1 MLQNAGDLLMLMKD
15 KTDAL
20 VASDEKI
27 QQFLSWL
34 NQKALSVKVAYKPAA
49 LRAFYLVRALDLDL
63 ARALARDLDLDSA
76 LALARDLDLDSAR
89 ASALDLGLDSALD
102 SDLDSAR
109 ALTRALD
116 LDSALAIALDSALV
130 SASALALD
138 SAFVLDRDLTF
149 AFALDSALAIA
160 LDSAL
165 EAELQHP
172 LQELK
177 AQLPNLNNSEESKKI
192 YLEWWQVN
200 GQNWIKRLN
209 TVMIEQRNIG
219 HDWQFTQPQLELL
232 SQYYYANKLL
242 VDCLNSAYYVSHVVR
257 QEIEN
262 TLLLPIDIVRK

>member
-1 MLQNAGDLLMLMKD
+1 MLQNAGDLLILMKD

-76 LALARDLDLDSAR
+76 LALARDLDSAR

-116 LDSALAIALDSALV
+116 LDSALARA
-130 SASALALD
+130 SASANANARALARALAL
-138 SAFVLDRDLTF
+138 
-149 AFALDSALAIA
+149 ALALA
-160 LDSAL
+160 R

>member
-15 KTDAL
+15 KTDVL

-76 LALARDLDLDSAR
+76 LALARDLDSAR

-116 LDSALAIALDSALV
+116 LDSALARA
-130 SASALALD
+130 SASANANARALARALAL
-138 SAFVLDRDLTF
+138 
-149 AFALDSALAIA
+149 ALALA
-160 LDSAL
+160 R